1 MKAFGYL
8 LFIAFILS
16 NVKSDYSINILL
28 DFLQEKGY
36 YNIIQHVK
44 IIFGDNIAISV
55 CKSFIETIHCEEVV
69 RVYMIGSPSKA
80 PTRRDP
86 SEEDLIPEEDLF
98 PKEDLIP
105 GEEDLIPEAKNILKK
120 ARVLPQDKPLII
132 VILYNYDY
140 LIQNMSEEEILKLI
154 HRILREKYNLN

>member
-1 MKAFGYL
+1 MKALGYL

-69 RVYMIGSPSKA
+69 RVYMTVSSSRAPSRGA
-80 PTRRDP
+80 P
-86 SEEDLIPEEDLF
+86 SEKDLIPEEDL
-98 PKEDLIP
+98 IP
-105 GEEDLIPEAKNILKK
+105 REEDLIPEAKNILKK
-120 ARVLPQDKPLII
+120 ARLLPQDKPLII

-140 LIQNMSEEEILKLI
+140 LIQNMNEEEIIELI

>member
-1 MKAFGYL
+1 MKALGYL

-69 RVYMIGSPSKA
+69 RVYIASSSKA
-80 PTRRDP
+80 RARGAS
-86 SEEDLIPEEDLF
+86 SE
-98 PKEDLIP
+98 EDLIP